1 MADPK
6 AIAAAADRYS
16 YMLDGAREGVVL
28 AGRLGSVAAWEDGVV
43 ELKID
48 QAAAE
53 AGSTPY
59 WACRTDPA
67 QLAEAKRH
75 FGAWAGL

>member
-1 MADPK
+1 MANLK
-6 AIAAAADRYS
+6 EIAAAADRYS
-16 YMLDGAREGVVL
+16 YMQDGKRLGVVL
-28 AGRLGSVAAWEDGVV
+28 AGRLGSVAAWEDGAV

-48 QAAAE
+48 QAAAK